1 MQFDTEN
8 RQNRR
13 CGSGRHEDYQAF
25 EAAIIADYDTRNLW
39 RSVKMEL
46 RRGVDRRD
54 KFVLSPAWSYSFAA
68 MKLTTVDS
76 HCICLTSLTASSFR
90 NSVAGERSSI

>member
-1 MQFDTEN
+1 MQFNTEN

-39 RSVKMEL
+39 RSASWCSGL
-46 RRGVDRRD
+46 HRWLWRPRRAPPNR
-54 KFVLSPAWSYSFAA
+54 LA
-68 MKLTTVDS
+68 
-76 HCICLTSLTASSFR
+76 
-90 NSVAGERSSI
+90 

>member
-54 KFVLSPAWSYSFAA
+54 KFVLSPAWSYSLAA
-68 MKLTTVDS
+68 MKLTTFDS
-76 HCICLTSLTASSFR
+76 DCICLTILPTSSFG
-90 NSVAGERSSI
+90 NSVSERRMR